1 VSSVHPPLRA
11 AVLASGGGS
20 NFEALVTAQRQW
32 GSAAGYEVVALVA
45 DREGAGALGRA
56 AALGIEAHVVASAG
70 RSLDAIGL
78 ELVQV
83 FEQLGVELVLLAG
96 YLRLVPP
103 QVVQRWSGR
112 IVNVHPAL
120 LPAFGGKGM
129 WGHHVHEAVL
139 GSGARLSGPTVH
151 LVDERYD
158 EGRILAQWP
167 IAVRADDTPASL
179 AQRVLQVEHR
189 LYPLV
194 ARHLCHALIR
204 GEAVQ
209 PLVLGSDLLFPELL
223 PENSS
228 S

>member
-1 VSSVHPPLRA
+1 MSSAHPPLRA

-20 NFEALVTAQRQW
+20 NFQALVAAQRQW
-32 GSAAGYEVVALVA
+32 GSAAGYDVVALVA

-70 RSLDAIGL
+70 RSLDAVGVDLGHLFEGL
-78 ELVQV
+78 
-83 FEQLGVELVLLAG
+83 GIELVLLAG

-112 IVNVHPAL
+112 IVNIHPAL

-139 GSGARLSGPTVH
+139 ASGVRVSGPTVH

-167 IAVRADDTPASL
+167 VVVHADDTPSSL
-179 AQRVLQVEHR
+179 AQRVLQAEHA

-194 ARHLCHALIR
+194 VRHLSHALIR
-204 GEAVQ
+204 GEAVH
-209 PLVLGSDLLFPELL
+209 PLVLGTDLVFPELL
-223 PENSS
+223 PEISS
-228 S
+228 P